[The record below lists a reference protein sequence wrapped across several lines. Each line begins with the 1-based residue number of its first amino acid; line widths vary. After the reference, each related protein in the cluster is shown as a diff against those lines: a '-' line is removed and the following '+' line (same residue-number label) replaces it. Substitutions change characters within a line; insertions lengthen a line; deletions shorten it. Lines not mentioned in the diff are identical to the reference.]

1 MRNASKIIEAFFT
14 SIQLYCLI
22 IVIFVTNIFILI
34 RTKFIYTFIIF
45 FLGISTI
52 LTAQDK
58 KKISIEY
65 AGRLNVDEENYPG
78 AKVLTRNSMQQ
89 VHIAH
94 AGSNMWCDKAI
105 YYSGENFVEAY
116 GNVIVKQGDTITMTS
131 KYVEYSGTSQLAF
144 ASGEVVL
151 KSPNSTISSDT
162 LYFDRIKQQSFYK
175 SGGNVVKDSSG
186 TITSKIGRYYMT
198 DKKFQFVDDVVLTG
212 DGTVVNS
219 NYFDFYEDTGLA
231 YLFGPSTITT
241 EDSKT
246 YCEKGFYDTKNK
258 TGYALKDSKIYYDDR
273 IIEGDSLYFDNTKSF
288 ASATNNIKITDTIN
302 KSIVTGHYAEVF
314 RAKDSL
320 FITKRALVT
329 TVQEKDSVYL
339 HADKIMVTGKPE
351 NRITRAYYN
360 AKLFKT
366 DISAKADSIHA
377 DQKTG
382 ITELINLDRFAPTD
396 AFSTKRRP
404 ILWNNANQMTGDTIH
419 LISNSKTEK
428 LDSLRVFNNAFIISK
443 DTISENGY
451 NQIFGITLV
460 GLFNDANELREV
472 NINKNAESIFYT
484 RDENQELIGIDKAK
498 SGSIKM
504 LFANSD
510 IEEYTRLN
518 TVDGTLFPEKDYQ
531 EKDKFLKGF
540 DWREDERPLSVDD
553 LFKEDEPF
561 ELAVIKGLEDY
572 VPQENFFDEE
582 LLERINIINIKRNE
596 IRYKNPLFTNIL
608 KQNQTLDSKDWIKS
622 NLIIKSKTETSPI
635 NNSTAFELSKNGVN
649 SHVFFIKPFTNGE
662 FQFSIWLKGE
672 GTVYMLFQ
680 ENGKSYNYGLSQITL
695 SNKWKKHVLKIN
707 KKTDNNIKIK
717 VILSGV
723 HLTKKLFAWNP
734 EIIKFNNNN
743 TKEY

>member
-1 MRNASKIIEAFFT
+1 MIRIKHI
-14 SIQLYCLI
+14 Y
-22 IVIFVTNIFILI
+22 IF
-34 RTKFIYTFIIF
+34 IF
-45 FLGISTI
+45 FLFGLSV
-52 LTAQDK
+52 LLNAQDK
-58 KKISIEY
+58 KKIKIEY

-89 VHIAH
+89 VHIVH

-144 ASGEVVL
+144 ASGEVIL

-186 TITSKIGRYYMT
+186 TITSKIGRYYMK

-231 YLFGPSTITT
+231 YLFGPSTIIT

-302 KSIVTGHYAEVF
+302 NSIVTGHYAEVF

-382 ITELINLDRFAPTD
+382 LTELINLDRFSSTD

-484 RDENQELIGIDKAK
+484 RDEKQELIGIDKAK

-540 DWREDERPLSVDD
+540 DWREDERPMSVDD

-561 ELAVIKGLEDY
+561 ELPVIQGLEDY

-582 LLERINIINIKRNE
+582 LLDRISNSGKKDKAKFIIKFTDLTLRGGPPFTLTEINKNQFNMVKAVGAPKTVVMGVYIKFEYNDLTDLDKT
-596 IRYKNPLFTNIL
+596 YVLDLQKNKNSKNLNQLKIL
-608 KQNQTLDSKDWIKS
+608 KGITDW
-622 NLIIKSKTETSPI
+622 NPI
-635 NNSTAFELSKNGVN
+635 NYPISLTYKDGKTLINMYELIMASSKKNIDYYSGVN
-649 SHVFFIKPFTNGE
+649 SLQLLIGYFNGFDVSVSTNTVLDYNME
-662 FQFSIWLKGE
+662 MYLK
-672 GTVYMLFQ
+672 
-680 ENGKSYNYGLSQITL
+680 
-695 SNKWKKHVLKIN
+695 
-707 KKTDNNIKIK
+707 
-717 VILSGV
+717 
-723 HLTKKLFAWNP
+723 
-734 EIIKFNNNN
+734 
-743 TKEY
+743 

>member
-1 MRNASKIIEAFFT
+1 
-14 SIQLYCLI
+14 
-22 IVIFVTNIFILI
+22 LI
-34 RTKFIYTFIIF
+34 RIKQTYTLILF
-45 FLGISTI
+45 FLGLST
-52 LTAQDK
+52 LLLNAQTK
-58 KKISIEY
+58 KQINIEY
-65 AGRLNVDEENYPG
+65 AGRLNVDEDNYPD
-78 AKVLTRNSMQQ
+78 AKILTRNNRQQ
-89 VHIAH
+89 VHIVH
-94 AGSNMWCDKAI
+94 SGSNMWCDKAI
-105 YYSGENFVEAY
+105 YYSKDNFVEAY

-131 KYVEYSGTSQLAF
+131 KYVEYSGTTQLAF

-151 KSPNSTISSDT
+151 KSPNSTISTDT

-186 TITSKIGRYYMT
+186 TITSKIGRYYMN

-212 DGTVVNS
+212 DDAVVNS

-241 EDSKT
+241 EESKI

-258 TGYALKDSKIYYDDR
+258 IGYALKDSKIHYDDR
-273 IIEGDSLYFDNTKSF
+273 IIQGDSLYFDNNKSF

-302 KSIVTGHYAEVF
+302 NSIVTGHYAEVYKE
-314 RAKDSL
+314 KDSL
-320 FITKRALVT
+320 FITKHALVT

-351 NRITRAYYN
+351 NRITRAFYN

-377 DQKTG
+377 NQKTG
-382 ITELINLDRFAPTD
+382 ITELINLDRLSSTD

-460 GLFNDANELREV
+460 GYFNEANELREV

-484 RDENQELIGIDKAK
+484 RNENQELIGIDKAK
-498 SGSIKM
+498 SGSINM
-504 LFANSD
+504 LFANGD
-510 IEEYTRLN
+510 IEEYMRTN
-518 TVDGTLFPEKDYQ
+518 ATDGTLFPEEDYQ

-540 DWREDERPLSVDD
+540 DWRADERPTDVKD
-553 LFKEDEPF
+553 LFKDEKP
-561 ELAVIKGLEDY
+561 LKLPVIEGLKDY

-582 LLERINIINIKRNE
+582 MLDNLKKTKMDYTVRKIDINM
-596 IRYKNPLFTNIL
+596 TDNIL
-608 KQNQTLDSKDWIKS
+608 KSGNQFSDTAWRKDKTVLEP
-622 NLIIKSKTETSPI
+622 NIIKAPDGNMTGTKVIYSGATAGRLLQIFNI
-635 NNSTAFELSKNGVN
+635 NKGHYS
-649 SHVFFIKPFTNGE
+649 
-662 FQFSIWLKGE
+662 FSIWLKGE
-672 GTVYMLFQ
+672 G
-680 ENGKSYNYGLSQITL
+680 EIN
-695 SNKWKKHVLKIN
+695 LKL
-707 KKTDNNIKIK
+707 
-717 VILSGV
+717 VVLSGNASKNQYLNV
-723 HLTKKLFAWNP
+723 SLEENWKNYIINFTKAKD
-734 EIIKFNNNN
+734 
-743 TKEY
+743 TKESAIVLSEINSEDKVYIWNAYLKEVK